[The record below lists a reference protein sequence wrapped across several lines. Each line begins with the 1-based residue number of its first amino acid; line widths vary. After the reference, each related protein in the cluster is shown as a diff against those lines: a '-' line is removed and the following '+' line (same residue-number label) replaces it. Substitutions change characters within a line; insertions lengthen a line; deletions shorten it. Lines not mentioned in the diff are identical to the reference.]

1 MPKLNSTVPG
11 LSIRERSYYLRQM
24 VSGEHIQ
31 KALGKTEDISLEEA
45 EHIAVELINAVK
57 KDGKLAL
64 ESFGRRK
71 RAGIPPIGSN
81 HLQTIADVAREMVH
95 TGKTQGTRKT
105 KNKTWKRDTVRGWQD
120 WINSRRMA
128 ELINRPLASV
138 TPQDIVEWYITDLR
152 SGHPTAT
159 DNAFRK
165 LRRVVNW
172 AIGDDLITDDIT
184 KRMAENQ
191 RRVSVPKRDSR
202 LDINKGEPGRF
213 ALALTEYEPPHQKT
227 TGETIKHILLM
238 SLLTG
243 RRTRELKQMEWS
255 WVDLERHQINVPG
268 EVILED
274 DLPQFEG
281 TKSRRDS
288 LLPMCRLV
296 RTMMHKRWEATQ
308 ELVKEA
314 QKKKDNELARAA
326 SRFVF
331 LGRGNRKPITDFR
344 KTKQAVLD
352 KAELQ
357 TKMMHDLRRTF
368 GAVLGALDKD
378 FYSAQLAMDHS
389 VNQVTADYM
398 GSLSLAQKTEIFQE
412 VEDWLS
418 KSMPLEITVNDE
430 RYYHSG
436 IAEFDVY
443 GERRDEVHPRG
454 FNEHALE
461 YLTFPDRVW
470 RDGWVK
476 HNGVEDI
483 VDIAAIAEEQRS
495 KIRTEGPDH
504 RNP

>member
-11 LSIRERSYYLRQM
+11 LSIREKSYSLRRM
-24 VSGEHIQ
+24 VAGVHIQ

-57 KDGKLAL
+57 KDGALAL
-64 ESFGRRK
+64 EAFARRK
-71 RAGIPPIGSN
+71 RAGVPNLGSN
-81 HLQTIADVAREMVH
+81 QLQTIADVAQELIH

-105 KNKTWKRDTVRGWQD
+105 KSKKWKRDTVRGWED
-120 WINSRRMA
+120 WIKSQRMA

-152 SGHPTAT
+152 NGHPTAT

-213 ALALTEYEPPHQKT
+213 ALALTEYVPPHQKA

-255 WVDLERHQINVPG
+255 WVDLENHQINVPG

-288 LLPMCRLV
+288 LLPMSRLV
-296 RTMMHKRWEATQ
+296 RTMMHERWETAQ
-308 ELVKEA
+308 ELVKA
-314 QKKKDNELARAA
+314 ARKKKDNELARAA
-326 SRFVF
+326 SRYVF
-331 LGRGNRKPITDFR
+331 LGKDSRKPIADFR
-344 KTKQAVLD
+344 TTKQRVLD
-352 KAELQ
+352 KAGLQ
-357 TKMMHDLRRTF
+357 KKMMHDLRRTF

-398 GSLSLAQKTEIFQE
+398 GSLSLAKKTEMFQE
-412 VEDWLS
+412 VEDWFS
-418 KSMPLEITVNDE
+418 TSMPLNIRVNDQQ
-430 RYYHSG
+430 YYHSG
-436 IAEFDVY
+436 IEEFDVY
-443 GERRDEVHPRG
+443 GKRRHDNG
-454 FNEHALE
+454 FNKYALE
-461 YLTFPDRVW
+461 YLAFPDRVW

-483 VDIAAIAEEQRS
+483 VDIAAIAEAQQNE
-495 KIRTEGPDH
+495 TMTDGLDH
-504 RNP
+504 HNP